1 MKKVAVLGGGP
12 AGSFAAERLA
22 AAGLNTIVIDEK
34 LAWEKPCGGGLT
46 YKAYNEYP
54 FLIHNNTAK
63 KVVTETYLAAPKAGA
78 VKMNLTQPLVIYS
91 RFDLNRMLLQRAE
104 KAGAQVEKTRVLEI
118 ERKSAGWLLRT
129 RNGSFD
135 ADYCVVATGA
145 RNPLRNVGTEW
156 TRSDTMYALGYYVP
170 ADQNHIDIQF
180 LPNLE
185 GYIWVFPRCGH
196 LSVGI
201 CGKGEPAQALR
212 SRLEKYMDEKS
223 LRYHGSEFYGH
234 VLPSLET
241 AGWRKNRVAGDGWIA
256 VGDAAGLVDP
266 ITGEGLY
273 YAMRSGDLASQVI
286 LNESHSL
293 TDKVQ
298 AYCGLLRRDFAGR
311 SRIRSHP
318 CETRVSRPLS
328 IQHCARADDPL
339 HAPQPALSRV
349 DAGFVCRHA
358 VLQRAQ
364 ETSSQ
369 EPERHHVGGADE
381 LVPASGCTGDNIA
394 TEPQA

>member
-22 AAGLNTIVIDEK
+22 AAGLNTVVIDEK

-54 FLIHNNTAK
+54 YLLNNDTAK

-91 RFDLNRMLLQRAE
+91 RFDLNRMLLERAE

-118 ERKSAGWLLRT
+118 ERKTAGWLLRT
-129 RNGSFD
+129 RHGSFD

-145 RNPLRNVGTEW
+145 RNPLRNVGTQW

-170 ADQNHIDIQF
+170 TDQNHIDIQF

-212 SRLEKYMDEKS
+212 ARLEKYMDEKS
-223 LRYHGSEFYGH
+223 LRYQGS
-234 VLPSLET
+234 
-241 AGWRKNRVAGDGWIA
+241 
-256 VGDAAGLVDP
+256 
-266 ITGEGLY
+266 
-273 YAMRSGDLASQVI
+273 
-286 LNESHSL
+286 
-293 TDKVQ
+293 
-298 AYCGLLRRDFAGR
+298 
-311 SRIRSHP
+311 
-318 CETRVSRPLS
+318 
-328 IQHCARADDPL
+328 
-339 HAPQPALSRV
+339 
-349 DAGFVCRHA
+349 
-358 VLQRAQ
+358 
-364 ETSSQ
+364 
-369 EPERHHVGGADE
+369 
-381 LVPASGCTGDNIA
+381 
-394 TEPQA
+394 